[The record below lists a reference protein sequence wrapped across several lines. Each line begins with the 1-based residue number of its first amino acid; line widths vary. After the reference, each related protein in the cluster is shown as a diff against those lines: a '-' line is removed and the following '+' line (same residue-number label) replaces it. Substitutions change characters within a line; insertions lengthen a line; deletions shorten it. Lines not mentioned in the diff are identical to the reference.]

1 MVFQVYSQ
9 ITYNQNKRKNRN
21 MNAENK
27 LTKCKIN
34 KRYKLRNKRTWEVII
49 LTINRLIKDVE

>member
-34 KRYKLRNKRTWEVII
+34 KRYKLRK
-49 LTINRLIKDVE
+49 